1 MEVSVWVFCLGF
13 PWEPKAES
21 GQDHSAPV
29 RDCFLG
35 EVSGQ
40 PRAVVPCGLPGPL
53 LRGKSIQYSMAV
65 GSRHCRVRPEAVGHW
80 QWGSMALIQ
89 HSSLQS
95 GLLGETVSA
104 LSLLKIVPLPFPP
117 LPPKVNNSVAL
128 ITLQS
133 HVATTPS

>member
-1 MEVSVWVFCLGF
+1 MEASVWVFCLGF

-21 GQDHSAPV
+21 GQDRSAPV

-35 EVSGQ
+35 EVLGQ
-40 PRAVVPCGLPGPL
+40 PRAVVPRGLPGPL
-53 LRGKSIQYSMAV
+53 LRGKSVQYTMAV

-95 GLLGETVSA
+95 GLLGGDGERTVTAQDCPS
-104 LSLLKIVPLPFPP
+104 PFPS
-117 LPPKVNNSVAL
+117 PPS
-128 ITLQS
+128 QS
-133 HVATTPS
+133 EQFSCIYYTPKSRGHHP